1 MVGSCVVSHFF
12 PVQDFL
18 DMLEWVSVMFWATQE
33 LNSQTNPVLTAGL
46 EVQTESDG
54 YAVQINKE
62 RGDDFEDI

>member
-18 DMLEWVSVMFWATQE
+18 DVLEWVSVMFWATQE
-33 LNSQTNPVLTAGL
+33 LSSQTNPVLTAGL